1 MHPFSVFISLSG
13 KFHKKAFVPKE
24 KFNLA
29 GKLGNGREYMKK
41 RMEKQGS
48 TLIVRLP
55 GELDHHAAAK
65 IREEADRY
73 LHAGTLSEIV
83 FDFSETEFM
92 DSSGIGMLMGRYRMI
107 HLMGGKVSARH
118 LQRQVHRIFQMSG
131 LEKIIEIIQ
140 E

>member
-1 MHPFSVFISLSG
+1 
-13 KFHKKAFVPKE
+13 
-24 KFNLA
+24 
-29 GKLGNGREYMKK
+29 MKV
-41 RMEKQGS
+41 RMEKQGG
-48 TLIVRLP
+48 TLIVYLP
-55 GELDHHAAAK
+55 GELDHHAATK

-73 LHAGTLSEIV
+73 LEAGTLSEIV

-92 DSSGIGMLMGRYRMI
+92 DSSGIGMLMGRYRML

-118 LQRQVHRIFQMSG
+118 LRRQVHRIFQMSG

>member
-1 MHPFSVFISLSG
+1 
-13 KFHKKAFVPKE
+13 
-24 KFNLA
+24 
-29 GKLGNGREYMKK
+29 MKR

-48 TLIVRLP
+48 RLIVRLP
-55 GELDHHAAAK
+55 RELDHHEAAV

-73 LHAGTLSEIV
+73 LEAGSLSEIL

-107 HLMGGKVSARH
+107 HLMGGKVLARR
-118 LQRQVHRIFQMSG
+118 LDRQVYRIFQMSG